1 MNFVVYSIQL
11 FFAALLHLSA
21 VKAAHIPKEGGKSK
35 NDVIPFLDVYK
46 KSACKTRELLVDI
59 IQEYPDEIEHTY
71 IPSCVVLMRCA
82 GCCNDEAL
90 ECVPTE
96 TRNVTMEVLR
106 VKQRV
111 SQHNFQM
118 SFTEHTKCEC
128 RPKAEVKAKKEKK
141 PRVGRVK
148 SRKRAREGDTGDLNA
163 SAHLRSST
171 TVSLAQREESACMCR
186 TPSPVNAPANS
197 HNCNAS
203 PDNLS

>member
-35 NDVIPFLDVYK
+35 NEVIPFLDVYK
-46 KSACKTRELLVDI
+46 KSACDTRELLVDI

-111 SQHNFQM
+111 SQHNFQL

-128 RPKAEVKAKKEKK
+128 RPKAELKAKKENHCEPCSERRKRLYVQDPLTCKCSCKFTQLQCKSRQLELNERTCRCEK
-141 PRVGRVK
+141 PR
-148 SRKRAREGDTGDLNA
+148 
-163 SAHLRSST
+163 
-171 TVSLAQREESACMCR
+171 
-186 TPSPVNAPANS
+186 
-197 HNCNAS
+197 
-203 PDNLS
+203 

>member
-163 SAHLRSST
+163 SAHLRSS
-171 TVSLAQREESACMCR
+171 SIL
-186 TPSPVNAPANS
+186 
-197 HNCNAS
+197 
-203 PDNLS
+203 LSVIGFISGQFVCTL

>member
-1 MNFVVYSIQL
+1 SAHAGWASFGGQV
-11 FFAALLHLSA
+11 SA
-21 VKAAHIPKEGGKSK
+21 VKPGATLPEVMVFPGSLQVMRHW
-35 NDVIPFLDVYK
+35 VIPFLDVYK

-111 SQHNFQM
+111 SQHNFQL

-128 RPKAEVKAKKEKK
+128 RPKAEVKAKKENLFALCNLTQSAFICTHIHTVGPK
-141 PRVGRVK
+141 PAKTKATKGK
-148 SRKRAREGDTGDLNA
+148 
-163 SAHLRSST
+163 
-171 TVSLAQREESACMCR
+171 
-186 TPSPVNAPANS
+186 
-197 HNCNAS
+197 
-203 PDNLS
+203 

>member
-1 MNFVVYSIQL
+1 MNLVFYSVQIL
-11 FFAALLHLSA
+11 FAVLHLSS
-21 VKAAHIPKEGGKSK
+21 VVQTAHIPKEGGKSK
-35 NDVIPFLDVYK
+35 NDVIPFMDVYK
-46 KSACKTRELLVDI
+46 KSACKTREMLVDI

-118 SFTEHTKCEC
+118 SFAEHTKCDC
-128 RPKAEVKAKKEKK
+128 RPKEEVKAKKEKCEK
-141 PRVGRVK
+141 PR
-148 SRKRAREGDTGDLNA
+148 
-163 SAHLRSST
+163 
-171 TVSLAQREESACMCR
+171 
-186 TPSPVNAPANS
+186 
-197 HNCNAS
+197 
-203 PDNLS
+203 